1 MNAKLVLSILLMLSY
16 ALLSALRLYLGFG
29 LDFLSPE
36 IKQEFADTYSFS
48 RLFTLGFLCLFFFF
62 WKSRRMLGLMY
73 FALGISVLALLLF
86 LLADTGLFHIKSSLI
101 SLIQSRYAPG
111 LMALGLSLLDVL
123 FLSYMARLMRASI
136 LKSIPLSFLI
146 ASLIAICLCL
156 LSSSQVAFTVMVLI
170 LFMLIFLLFVVSAIE
185 KMLDDADTR
194 QGGQRLLSLQQLGG
208 ADAAAVQL
216 PGKQQNVHQNVH
228 QKQQQKQQAISQQ
241 DGSHALASHHK
252 ALLIYSACFI
262 LSFAA
267 FSMASSAGTE
277 YLSYLSSNNLQQM
290 GRGIVVS
297 IVGFGLSENIITLS
311 AIGMAALIMCLA
323 ASISSR
329 ASFYLKSSFVLSCA
343 AIIML
348 FICPIVS
355 NIDLHPRAS
364 QIFLISYSFIS
375 TSLYFIA
382 AIAMR
387 ILVCYLGIY
396 LKRDS
401 SFYCSG
407 LLFANVLIKS
417 MSLSLFIALLN
428 KVDGRFF
435 HAQFIY
441 AMFLSLLLVIFCF
454 YGSHLLSK
462 ESIKL
467 QNWDLEFKDRT
478 DKDISDKDIADT
490 ATADKKIAAK
500 GRADKDIADKAVAD
514 KNMADSQSNVHTA
527 LQTADS
533 VSVMKDFA
541 HHYAL
546 SERELE
552 IASFLQQGRGRA
564 YIAQALH
571 LSEHTIRNYTSSL
584 YQKCMVSNKQELL
597 DLIVTFKNNRPH

>member
-1 MNAKLVLSILLMLSY
+1 MGDVIHSKLQECLRSMNAKLVLSILLMLSY

-36 IKQEFADTYSFS
+36 IQQEFADTYSFS
-48 RLFTLGFLCLFFFF
+48 RLLTLGFLCLFFFF
-62 WKSRRMLGLMY
+62 WKSRRPLGLVY
-73 FALGISVLALLLF
+73 FVLGISVLALLLF
-86 LLADTGLFHIKSSLI
+86 LLADTGLFHIKSSLV

-111 LMALGLSLLDVL
+111 LMALGLSVLDVL

-146 ASLIAICLCL
+146 ASLLAICLCL
-156 LSSSQVAFTVMVLI
+156 LSSLQAAFTVMVLI
-170 LFMLIFLLFVVSAIE
+170 LFILIFLLAVVSAIE
-185 KMLDDADTR
+185 KMLDDVDTG
-194 QGGQRLLSLQQLGG
+194 QGGQQPI
-208 ADAAAVQL
+208 A
-216 PGKQQNVHQNVH
+216 
-228 QKQQQKQQAISQQ
+228 QQ
-241 DGSHALASHHK
+241 DGSHVLASHHK

-290 GRGIVVS
+290 GRGIVLS

-355 NIDLHPRAS
+355 NIDLHPKAS

-417 MSLSLFIALLN
+417 LSLSLFIALLN

-467 QNWDLEFKDRT
+467 QNWDLEFKDRADKGIADKGMA
-478 DKDISDKDIADT
+478 DKDIS
-490 ATADKKIAAK
+490 
-500 GRADKDIADKAVAD
+500 GKDIADKATAE
-514 KNMADSQSNVHTA
+514 SQSNSHTA
-527 LQTADS
+527 LQTVDS

-546 SERELE
+546 SEREQE

-597 DLIVTFKNNRPH
+597 DLIATFKNK